1 MDRQT
6 YQKLFRNGAVGV
18 HALNMK
24 VGVPCGLAD
33 KKAHEFKLILRD
45 DGAVNYISCTCSQDD
60 QEIVRGAMRT
70 GASSC
75 MSLMD
80 SFKKLAGDES
90 LSEYDGLPNNIQ
102 GLLLEPMKL
111 VKKYMAKTRQSR
123 KHESEPPLVGLSD
136 NPEALAG
143 KIAAKYNGRLQDAI
157 TLAMPGVHHRFSG
170 TVRVR
175 RTSDAQCL
183 AVMMDGVM
191 IANRVGRQ
199 WMIFRSAIRN
209 DCGSIFVIRGR
220 GGHCFVC
227 ETSCSSPTSH
237 VKSSRHKDRVVHLL
251 VGAITKLRGPTD
263 PVVILAR

>member
-6 YQKLFRNGAVGV
+6 YQKLFSNGDVGV
-18 HALNMK
+18 NALTMK
-24 VGVPCGLAD
+24 VGVPCGLAN

-80 SFKKLAGDES
+80 SFKKLADS
-90 LSEYDGLPNNIQ
+90 RQLSEYDALPTNFR
-102 GLLLEPMKL
+102 GLLAEPMNI
-111 VKKYMAKTRQSR
+111 VKRHIAKTRQAR
-123 KHESEPPLVGLSD
+123 RFETTEPSAVGLSD
-136 NPEALAG
+136 NPEALAD
-143 KIAAKYNGRLQDAI
+143 KISAKYNDRLLDA
-157 TLAMPGVHHRFSG
+157 LKLSMPGVHHRSMP
-170 TVRVR
+170 VRVQR
-175 RTSDAQCL
+175 DSENGMSVR
-183 AVMMDGVM
+183 MDGTR

-199 WMIFRSAIRN
+199 WTIFRSTIRN

-220 GGHCFVC
+220 GGHCYVC
-227 ETSCSSPTSH
+227 ETACSSPTSH

>member
-6 YQKLFRNGAVGV
+6 YQKLFSKGAVGV
-18 HALNMK
+18 NALTMK

-33 KKAHEFKLILRD
+33 KKAHEFKLILRE

-80 SFKKLAGDES
+80 GFKKLAVDQS
-90 LSEYDGLPNNIQ
+90 LSEYDGLSNKFQ
-102 GLLLEPMKL
+102 GLLVEPMKV
-111 VKKYMAKTRQSR
+111 VKKYMAKTRQAR
-123 KHESEPPLVGLSD
+123 KYDPAEPTAVGLSD
-136 NPEALAG
+136 NPEALAD
-143 KIAAKYNGRLQDAI
+143 KISQKYNERLMDALK
-157 TLAMPGVHHRFSG
+157 LAMPGVHHRS
-170 TVRVR
+170 TPVRVR
-175 RTSDAQCL
+175 RNSENGMS
-183 AVMMDGVM
+183 VMMDGTR

-199 WMIFRSAIRN
+199 WTILRSTIRN

-220 GGHCFVC
+220 GGHCYVC
-227 ETSCSSPTSH
+227 ETACSSPTSH